1 MKLINVRRDGDLPLP
16 GADVERL
23 QKIVTAQQSILRS
36 SLNTSNLDTVPQMW
50 AMYKE
55 VMSYFA
61 SGLEVP
67 DNVTPLLS
75 DDNWGNLMA
84 VMPDGKHKAGG
95 GIYYH
100 ADYVGDPRN
109 YKWLNTVSLAKSKW
123 QLSGDRKGSADPVP
137 QCGSSST
144 SPEHSTPRIS
154 GS

>member
-1 MKLINVRRDGDLPLP
+1 MLTYNSDGDLALP
-16 GADVERL
+16 GADVARL
-23 QKIVTAQQSILRS
+23 QNIVSAQQSILRS
-36 SLNTSNLDTVPQMW
+36 ALHTSNLDNTPQMW

-84 VMPDGKHKAGG
+84 LMPQTEDGKKHKAGG

-109 YKWLNTVSLAKSKW
+109 YKWLNTVSLAKSE
-123 QLSGDRKGSADPVP
+123 SIDPDSTM
-137 QCGSSST
+137 SS
-144 SPEHSTPRIS
+144 
-154 GS
+154 